1 MGLCVGSVGEYVGP
15 LEPKGNFLMG
25 LNEGEKVTNVGVC
38 EGEYVVNVGDFV
50 GDFVG

>member
-15 LEPKGNFLMG
+15 LEPKGYLIG